1 MYSFIPLALGLALAA
16 SAASFIVLAIF
27 ALDGWMRAPVGRR
40 Q

>member
-1 MYSFIPLALGLALAA
+1 MYSFIPLALGLTLAA

-27 ALDGWMRAPVGRR
+27 GLDVWMRTPSPRR